1 MSFRPIVPEDSPS
14 TSSRAPVP
22 AGDAAETGGTRAH
35 DELVKVAQMLAAHG
49 GGAVSLD
56 LALDLVLNQVVEQA
70 RKATGAT
77 GAAIA
82 LARDGEMVCRATAGP
97 NAPDLG
103 VRVETES
110 GLTGA
115 CLKSGEVQQCA
126 DTEADARVDAEA
138 CRRLG
143 VRSMLIFPIS
153 EGQRPFGILEVLS
166 SRPHGFGEREIDAL
180 KPLARKIAV
189 NKRGAEEGAIA
200 NAAKRV
206 DVGPERLKELESLE
220 ISPETMAQEE
230 IVDVNGKNVWTSV
243 LVVLVIAAAV
253 ALGIVIGWSGAVRG
267 RSASRTRTVVPI
279 TAGANQNTAAA
290 EQRAS
295 APGDPTRSAKSAS
308 APQLKAI
315 ESVLQEPPN
324 DDLVVTQNGKVIY
337 RGSPSDGTASDEE
350 VSTSRLIH
358 RVEPEYPEAARAQQL
373 QGTVVLEVQIRGDGT
388 VGNVA
393 TITGDKVLA
402 EAAVAAVK
410 QWKYRPYSGSGQQI
424 ASQTRITIKFT
435 LPST

>member
-1 MSFRPIVPEDSPS
+1 
-14 TSSRAPVP
+14 
-22 AGDAAETGGTRAH
+22 
-35 DELVKVAQMLAAHG
+35 MLAAHG

-56 LALDLVLNQVVEQA
+56 LALDLILNQVVEQA

-82 LARDGEMVCRATAGP
+82 LARDGEMVCRATVGP

-115 CLKSGEVQQCA
+115 CLKSGEVQQCS
-126 DTEADARVDAEA
+126 DTEVDARVDAEA

-153 EGQRPFGILEVLS
+153 EGQRPCGILEVLS
-166 SRPHGFGEREIDAL
+166 SRPYAFREREVDAL
-180 KPLARKIAV
+180 KPLAQRIAV
-189 NKRGAEEGAIA
+189 NMREAAEGAMA
-200 NAAKRV
+200 NVAKRV

-220 ISPETMAQEE
+220 ISPETMSQEE
-230 IVDVNGKNVWTSV
+230 IVDVNGKNTWTSV
-243 LVVLVIAAAV
+243 LVALVIAVAV

-267 RSASRTRTVVPI
+267 RITSRTRTVVPT
-279 TAGANQNTAAA
+279 TAGANQNTVAA
-290 EQRAS
+290 EQRTS
-295 APGDPTRSAKSAS
+295 APVDPTKSSKSAS

-315 ESVLQEPPN
+315 ESVLQEPP
-324 DDLVVTQNGKVIY
+324 DGGLVVTQNGKVIY
-337 RGSPSDGTASDEE
+337 RGSPSDGTVSDVE
-350 VSTSRLIH
+350 VSASRLIH

-373 QGTVVLEVQIRGDGT
+373 QGSVVLEVQILGDGT

-393 TITGDKVLA
+393 TVTGDPILA

-410 QWKYRPYSGSGQQI
+410 RWKYRPYSGSGQQI
-424 ASQTRITIKFT
+424 ASQARITIKFT